1 MKPSSRK
8 QASIRRQTLSWAL
21 LLFICVSG
29 IIAWSS
35 FHDAAHEVEEL
46 YDAHLAQQARLISG
60 LLTGLEVAPLN
71 PVEKL
76 RLLNTMEQLSMQT
89 DSSAGHRYESKVVFQ
104 VWQQDQLILRSR
116 NAPDGR
122 LTQQQSGYALEQV
135 GDHRWR
141 VFVLNHPLEQQ
152 ILMAE
157 RDDVRGELVDKI
169 ALRTL
174 LPDLLGIPLLA
185 LLIWLS
191 IGKGLKPLEQLAEVL
206 HNRDPD
212 SLQPLHLTALP
223 QELDTIQEAINL
235 LLQQLRELR
244 EREQRFIADTAHE
257 LRTPLSVLSL
267 HSQNA
272 LQASDPQDRE
282 QALQQLQQGIERT
295 TRVVSQLLTLARL
308 EPESGLPLQKINPL
322 VISRQILADLAPLAL
337 QQQVELE
344 LLHEST
350 VNGSLLMEP
359 GSLEILLQNLVTNAL
374 RHSTPDQTIQV
385 CWQQQPQGILLQ
397 VIDHGC
403 GVPDQQKPLLQQRF
417 YRQGASCGAGLGLAI
432 VARIVERHHARLE
445 LLDTPGGGL
454 TVTILWPVAG

>member
-1 MKPSSRK
+1 MKTSSRK

-122 LTQQQSGYALEQV
+122 LTQQNEGYALEQV

-141 VFVLNHPLEQQ
+141 VFVLNHPQQQQ

-174 LPDLLGIPLLA
+174 LPDLLGVPLLA

-244 EREQRFIADTAHE
+244 EREQRFIADAAHE

-322 VISRQILADLAPLAL
+322 VISRQVLADLAPLAL

-344 LLHEST
+344 LLNEST

-374 RHSTPDQTIQV
+374 RHSTPDQTIQI

-403 GVPDQQKPLLQQRF
+403 GVSDQQKPLLQQRF

-445 LLDTPGGGL
+445 LQDTPGGGL